1 MPSDNPTDFPSNRRL
16 LRRTHVRAPS
26 TCPLGASPG
35 HSVPS
40 RPSEST
46 ASTRAAIAVSATRT
60 VIKPRVSREL
70 AAGPGPPDAQA
81 PKVAKGQRQDR
92 PHSASL
98 GKCTE
103 GGCPDFDEV
112 TARGPTSRQPRFVVR
127 HLDASGIGTHLW
139 TTTTCLC
146 YSPRLSSLRKRPS
159 KS

>member
-1 MPSDNPTDFPSNRRL
+1 MPSDNPTDFPSNRRS
-16 LRRTHVRAPS
+16 LRRTHARAPS
-26 TCPLGASPG
+26 TCPLGASLG

-40 RPSEST
+40 RPSALKSREN
-46 ASTRAAIAVSATRT
+46 RPVSCDQTKGITRT
-60 VIKPRVSREL
+60 RGRARSSGCPGTGNSPRAVKTD
-70 AAGPGPPDAQA
+70 PN
-81 PKVAKGQRQDR
+81 
-92 PHSASL
+92 SASL

-103 GGCPDFDEV
+103 GGCPDFDEL